1 MKSAAFLV
9 AACLLVL
16 AGEAPAQGRRD
27 NINIAVNGNGASA
40 IVQKSNRGLFGRRQ
54 NLNIV
59 VNGGNGAA
67 QVRDRR
73 NNLLLVQNGAPRSNN
88 VLLLRD
94 GGHHHFNNNAAAIIA
109 AARVTS
115 PARIVAVRDY
125 SLAQQQFLLRLED
138 GSLCN

>member
-27 NINIAVNGNGASA
+27 NINIVANGDGASA
-40 IVQKSNRGLFGRRQ
+40 IVQKSSRGLFGRRQ

-94 GGHHHFNNNAAAIIA
+94 GGHHHNSAAAIVA